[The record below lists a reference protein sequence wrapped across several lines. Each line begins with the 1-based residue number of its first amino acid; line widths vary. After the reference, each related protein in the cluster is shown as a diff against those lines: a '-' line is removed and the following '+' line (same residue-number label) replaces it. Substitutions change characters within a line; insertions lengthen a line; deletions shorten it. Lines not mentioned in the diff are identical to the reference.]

1 MADRNG
7 LAQTLVELADTL
19 VADFDVVDFLHTL
32 VLRCTELLDAA
43 EAGLMLA
50 DQRGGLRVVAS
61 SSERAR
67 LLELFEVQ
75 NEQGPCLD
83 CFRSGDRVVAEDL
96 EANSGRWPLFTPEA
110 IKAGFRSVHALA
122 LRCQSQVIGAL
133 NIFRTTTGPLDSCD
147 LVAAQA
153 MADVATIG
161 ILQQRAVQEARI
173 LAEQLQSALN
183 SRVVIEQ
190 AKGVLAER
198 AKVNLDDAFGM
209 LRGYARNHNS
219 RLRDVAEAVIA
230 GNVVIGELRR
240 PRRREPAA
248 SGKKS
253 LRTREEDGP
262 GRLPA

>member
-1 MADRNG
+1 MAQQHG
-7 LAQTLVELADTL
+7 LARTLVELADTL
-19 VADFDVVDFLHTL
+19 VADFDVVGFLHIL
-32 VLRCTELLDAA
+32 ALRCTEWFDAA

-67 LLELFEVQ
+67 LLELFEVH

-83 CFRSGDRVVAEDL
+83 CLRSGTRVVSEDL
-96 EANSGRWPLFTPEA
+96 EADAGRWPLFAPEA
-110 IKAGFRSVHALA
+110 LKAGFRSVHALA

-133 NIFRTTTGPLDSCD
+133 NIFRTAPGALQEVD

-161 ILQQRAVQEARI
+161 ILQQRAVQEARV

-198 AKVNLDDAFGM
+198 AQVNLDDAFGM

-219 RLRDVAEAVIA
+219 RLRDVAEAVIT
-230 GNVVIGELRR
+230 GTVVIERLRR
-240 PRRREPAA
+240 PRRGQPPV
-248 SGKKS
+248 SGKNH
-253 LRTREEDGP
+253 
-262 GRLPA
+262 

>member
-1 MADRNG
+1 MAQQNG
-7 LAQTLVELADTL
+7 LARTLVELADTL

-32 VLRCTELLDAA
+32 VLRCTDLFDAA

-67 LLELFEVQ
+67 LVELFEVQ

-83 CFRSGDRVVAEDL
+83 CFRSGNRVVSEDL
-96 EANSGRWPLFTPEA
+96 EAEVGRWPLFAPEA
-110 IKAGFRSVHALA
+110 LTVGFRSVHALPM
-122 LRCQSQVIGAL
+122 RCQSEVIGAL
-133 NIFRTTTGPLDSCD
+133 NIFRTTLGMLDEAD
-147 LVAAQA
+147 LIAARA
-153 MADVATIG
+153 RADVATIG
-161 ILQQRAVQEARI
+161 ILQQRALQEARV
-173 LAEQLQSALN
+173 LAEQLQLALN

-198 AKVNLDDAFGM
+198 AQVNLDDAFGM

-240 PRRREPAA
+240 PRRREPPARD
-248 SGKKS
+248 KKS
-253 LRTREEDGP
+253 LSSREEGGP

>member
-1 MADRNG
+1 
-7 LAQTLVELADTL
+7 
-19 VADFDVVDFLHTL
+19 
-32 VLRCTELLDAA
+32 VLEAA

-83 CFRSGDRVVAEDL
+83 CFRSGGRVVAVDL
-96 EANSGRWPLFTPEA
+96 QTDAGRWPLFAHEA
-110 IKAGFRSVHALA
+110 IKAGFRSVHSLA

-133 NIFRTTTGPLDSCD
+133 NIFRTTAGALDETD
-147 LVAAQA
+147 LVAVQA

-230 GNVVIGELRR
+230 GNVVIEQLRH
-240 PRRREPAA
+240 PRRRELT

-253 LRTREEDGP
+253 LRPREEGGP